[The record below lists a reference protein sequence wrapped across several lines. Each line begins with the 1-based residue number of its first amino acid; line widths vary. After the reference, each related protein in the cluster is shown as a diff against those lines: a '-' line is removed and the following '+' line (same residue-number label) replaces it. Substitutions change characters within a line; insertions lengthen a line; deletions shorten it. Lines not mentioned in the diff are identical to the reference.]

1 MKLSMS
7 KKSREPAKVPLPTP
21 APEEEVDLSGDG
33 LFWNQV
39 QVNPDA
45 EEVDLYPL
53 VPPAPTSSEI
63 LMTASAAM
71 QIQKIIE
78 SENSSANGI
87 RAGVQGGGCSGLT
100 YKIDLEN
107 ESQEGDR
114 VFDGPIGMKLYVDKK
129 SFLFLVGTVLD
140 WSGGLNGKGFQFANP
155 NATATCGC
163 GESFAV

>member
-1 MKLSMS
+1 MKLNMA
-7 KKSREPAKVPLPTP
+7 KKSREPVNATLPTP
-21 APEEEVDLSGDG
+21 VPEEEVDLSGDG
-33 LFWNQV
+33 SFWNQT
-39 QVNPDA
+39 VNPDA
-45 EEVDLYPL
+45 EEIDLYPP
-53 VPPAPTSSEI
+53 VPSTPTSGEI
-63 LMTASAAM
+63 SMTASAVM

-107 ESQEGDR
+107 EPQEGDR
-114 VFDGPIGMKLYVDKK
+114 VFDGPMGMKLYVDKK

>member
-1 MKLSMS
+1 MKLNMM
-7 KKSREPAKVPLPTP
+7 KKSREPVKAPLPTP
-21 APEEEVDLSGDG
+21 SAEAGADLSGDG
-33 LFWNQV
+33 SFWNQA
-39 QVNPDA
+39 VNPDA

-53 VPPAPTSSEI
+53 VPPAPASSEI
-63 LMTASAAM
+63 LMTESAAM

-107 ESQEGDR
+107 EPQEGDR